1 MGIGGDTLTEIVSFA
16 EDCGFFVTSDLQLL
30 QISDFWTQS
39 FLDLREGIVFFG
51 WPRESF
57 AELVFIQAAERPEA
71 TLLELASRLAASC
84 FTVGLEVV
92 TFEPFDHTID
102 PCLAA

>member
-1 MGIGGDTLTEIVSFA
+1 MH
-16 EDCGFFVTSDLQLL
+16 
-30 QISDFWTQS
+30 
-39 FLDLREGIVFFG
+39 RFFG